1 MAEEHMTD
9 EQLNQ
14 NQDAQSRV
22 VKDQQQESSEDHEHD
37 DDIVVGLDGS
47 RESFAALRW
56 SLAEASASGQNVN
69 AVFGWTPSWN
79 AGSEPKTDE
88 EWDKLRQTLITT
100 LNDWVDDAIPDFDM
114 DPERLTLTSVQASG
128 PAALLEIGTH
138 AQQIVVGKR
147 NIGPLTRWFLGSTSA
162 PLIEDAKVPVTLVH
176 IPPED
181 SVSVSAS
188 IAAALTMAGTM
199 SGSTSPATN
208 GTPGQPGDSA
218 DNASNQSEN
227 SENQSTRDEA
237 KLQNRSPLVVGVDG
251 SEISLKALQFAVH
264 EADVHGSD
272 LHVLLC
278 WQMKDLGTIPGYE
291 NAVAPIHVG
300 QLQAEEKLRDI
311 VAKVHVPNSVTIHL
325 HAVHTTAVK
334 GIMDASKYAGW
345 IIVGSRGLTGMNA
358 RLLGSVSRQ
367 LLNLAEC
374 TVTIVH

>member
-1 MAEEHMTD
+1 MAEE
-9 EQLNQ
+9 
-14 NQDAQSRV
+14 RV
-22 VKDQQQESSEDHEHD
+22 TDQQGEAPKDAAPQYEASTNDV
-37 DDIVVGLDGS
+37 VVGLDGS

-79 AGSEPKTDE
+79 AGSEPKTDK
-88 EWDKLRQTLITT
+88 EWDELRQTLIST

-128 PAALLEIGTH
+128 PAALLEIGSH

-181 SVSVSAS
+181 SASVSAS
-188 IAAALTMAGTM
+188 IAAALTGAGAMSGATSPSRIKPLVEPTDAAEDSAEDAANDAGT
-199 SGSTSPATN
+199 
-208 GTPGQPGDSA
+208 
-218 DNASNQSEN
+218 QSDK
-227 SENQSTRDEA
+227 QSTREETQ
-237 KLQNRSPLVVGVDG
+237 LQNRSPLVVGVDG
-251 SEISLKALQFAVH
+251 SQISLRALEFAVH
-264 EADVHGSD
+264 EADVHGFD

-300 QLQAEEKLRDI
+300 QARAEEKLRDI
-311 VAKVHVPNSVTIHL
+311 VARVHIPSSVTVHL
-325 HAVHTTAVK
+325 HAFHTTAVK
-334 GIMDASKYAGW
+334 GIMDAAKYAGW

-367 LLNLAEC
+367 LVNLAEC